1 MRLTELLPFAV
12 ASLAFAP
19 GVSSAASAEVL
30 DLAGRIH
37 YGYYQ
42 ADVRVIDAAQTALD
56 RLGDSADVVYYR
68 DFAALRRAQ
77 LRAPDRDGAKRL
89 SACAARE
96 IGTDVEKRAAAEAW
110 VLVAACALVAGDG
123 RRFEQALARAR
134 AGDDD
139 HPRIALLEAWQL
151 ERSGSKDA
159 QAIEERLTAAVE
171 AFDAWTPTFDDP
183 DWGQAEALAALA
195 KNALDRGEVRAARD
209 LVERALL
216 LAPDYRRAVELRTA
230 LQGVRGET
238 RTL

>member
-1 MRLTELLPFAV
+1 MRLTELLPFAI
-12 ASLAFAP
+12 ASLACAP
-19 GVSSAASAEVL
+19 GISWAASAEVL

-42 ADVRVIDAAQTALD
+42 ADARVIEAAQAALD
-56 RLGDSADVVYYR
+56 RLDESADVVYYR

-77 LRAPDRDGAKRL
+77 LGAQGRDDAKRL

-96 IGTDVEKRAAAEAW
+96 VAADVEKGAAADAW
-110 VLVAACALVAGDG
+110 VLVAACALVASDE
-123 RRFEQALARAR
+123 RRFEQAMARAR
-134 AGDDD
+134 ASDDD
-139 HPRIALLEAWQL
+139 HPRIALLEAWQI
-151 ERSGSKDA
+151 ERSGSTDA
-159 QAIEERLTAAVE
+159 VAVEERLNAAVE
-171 AFDAWTPTFDDP
+171 AFEAWTPTFDDP
-183 DWGQAEALAALA
+183 DWGHAEALAALA

-216 LAPDYRRAVELRTA
+216 LAPDYRRAVDLRTA